1 MPVKILM
8 PALSPTMTEGNLVR
22 WLKKE
27 GDSVKAG
34 QVLAEIETDKATMEV
49 EAVDEGTLAKI
60 LIAEGT
66 ESVAVNTLIGV
77 ILEEDEEASAL
88 DDFLAANSSVSASP
102 SPPASASTDSKATAH
117 DTTALPSPSSQTKT
131 PQATSQERI
140 FASPLAR
147 RLAQDQNIS
156 LETISGSGPR
166 GRIVKADID
175 KAATSPRTATPA
187 LSLTGV
193 YAESTYSE
201 IPLNNM
207 RKVIAK
213 RLTESKQQVP
223 HFYLTVDCNL
233 DALMTLR
240 QDLNAR
246 MEDGKLSV
254 NDFIVKATAMALK
267 KVPSAN
273 VSWHDTVMR
282 QYDQSD
288 VCVAVAIENG
298 LVTPI
303 VRAANFKS
311 LKEISAEVKVLA
323 EKARAGKLK
332 PEEFQ
337 GGSFTISNLGMYGI
351 QNFSAILNPPQACIL
366 AVGAGE
372 QRAIVKG
379 GHIQIATV
387 MSCTLSVDHRAVD
400 GATGATFLAAFKEYL
415 EDPLRLLI

>member
-60 LIAEGT
+60 IVPEGT

-77 ILEEDEEASAL
+77 ILEEDEEAAAL
-88 DDFLAANSSVSASP
+88 DKFLASTNAPVTSP
-102 SPPASASTDSKATAH
+102 SKSSSEPILTTPSATSTPATSTS
-117 DTTALPSPSSQTKT
+117 TTLPSSE
-131 PQATSQERI
+131 ERI
-140 FASPLAR
+140 FTSPLAR
-147 RLAQDQNIS
+147 RIAQDNQIS
-156 LETISGSGPR
+156 LSSLSGSGPR
-166 GRIVKADID
+166 GRIVKADIEQAISL
-175 KAATSPRTATPA
+175 KSTSPVSVKRSGEAY
-187 LSLTGV
+187 GD
-193 YAESTYSE
+193 STYTE

-223 HFYLTVDCNL
+223 HFYLSIDCNL
-233 DALMTLR
+233 DALMALR

-246 MEDGKLSV
+246 LEDGKLSV

-267 KVPSAN
+267 KVPAAN

-282 QYDQSD
+282 QYDQAD

-303 VRAANFKS
+303 VRAANLKS
-311 LKEISAEVKVLA
+311 LKDISTEVKSLA
-323 EKARAGKLK
+323 ERAKSGKLK

-337 GGSFTISNLGMYGI
+337 GGSFTISNLGMFGI

-366 AVGAGE
+366 AVGSGE
-372 QRAIVKG
+372 QRAIVRDG
-379 GHIQIATV
+379 QIQVATI

-400 GATGATFLAAFKEYL
+400 GATGATFLSAFKDFI
-415 EDPLRLLI
+415 EDPLILLM